1 MPPVLRVQVGSEATS
16 SILLVDN
23 ATYVPLIRSDAACY
37 AALGVLCVCGRRG
50 RVLMGQAAGASRAL
64 LLLPTAHAFDPW
76 YELS

>member
-23 ATYVPLIRSDAACY
+23 ATYVPLIRSDAACH

-64 LLLPTAHAFDPW
+64 LLLPTAHDFDPC

>member
-37 AALGVLCVCGRRG
+37 AALGVCC
-50 RVLMGQAAGASRAL
+50 
-64 LLLPTAHAFDPW
+64 AFADDEGV
-76 YELS
+76 Y